1 MRPISNARAKEK
13 AAGRQGYSGSE
24 KKERTRERESTRQV
38 HHGDTPSI
46 ILLREKQGKKGKRE
60 KSKGLWDGKRKEEG
74 ELSHECCVWSS
85 FMVVRSNSRSGE
97 RESFRNGALGSDQIS
112 RVSLRGGIIPL

>member
-1 MRPISNARAKEK
+1 M
-13 AAGRQGYSGSE
+13 
-24 KKERTRERESTRQV
+24 

-46 ILLREKQGKKGKRE
+46 ILQKEKEQERGEAVEKKKGGGESGRE
-60 KSKGLWDGKRKEEG
+60 RPSVEEDRERRKEG

-85 FMVVRSNSRSGE
+85 FMVVRLNSRSRE

-112 RVSLRGGIIPL
+112 RRFPARR